1 MNLLTFKYTK
11 ANNKV
16 STRVLSILVKPNTM
30 YEGIDITELD
40 QAQQSEFV
48 LAVSKARE
56 AYVQAL
62 EALQDTYDV
71 KQNYRRF
78 DPVKMSEVVFE
89 NL

>member
-16 STRVLSILVKPNTM
+16 SSRVLAILVKPNTM
-30 YEGIDITELD
+30 YEGIDITELT
-40 QAQQSEFV
+40 QSQQSEFV
-48 LAVSKARE
+48 IAASKARE